1 MIDVTLLGTGGMM
14 PLPGRFLTSCM
25 LQINGHSILI
35 DCGESTQTAIRSA
48 GLSFKPIDLI
58 CITHFHADHI
68 SGLVGVLLSM
78 ANSERKEPVTILAP
92 PKAAQVIGHM
102 LVIAPQ
108 FPFELYV
115 SELKNDV
122 LPFDFEGIQITPF
135 PVKHRVPCWGFSF
148 YLPRLAK
155 FDPDAAESLGV
166 PRILWSRL
174 QSGADVELDD
184 GRLIRARQVTGKERR
199 GIRVTY
205 ATDTRPVPVI
215 SEVGRD
221 SDLMILEG
229 MYGNDEKMDKAMHD
243 GHMIFEEAAGIAR
256 DAGAKQLW
264 LTHYSPALPDPE
276 AYLDAARAVFPETV
290 CGTCGMHT
298 LLRYPED
305 GR

>member
-1 MIDVTLLGTGGMM
+1 MIDVTLLGSGGMM

-25 LQINGHSILI
+25 LQINGHSILV

-58 CITHFHADHI
+58 CITHFHADHV
-68 SGLVGVLLSM
+68 SGLVGVLLSI
-78 ANSERKEPVTILAP
+78 ANSERKDPVTILAP
-92 PKAAQVIGHM
+92 PKAAQILSHM

-122 LPFDFEGIQITPF
+122 QVHDFEGLQITSF
-135 PVKHRVPCWGFSF
+135 PVKHRVSCWGFSF

-155 FDPDAAESLGV
+155 FDPQAAEALGV
-166 PRILWSRL
+166 PRIFWSRL
-174 QSGADVELDD
+174 QKGEDIELED
-184 GRLIRARQVTGKERR
+184 GRLIRARQVTGEDRR

-215 SEVGRD
+215 SEDGRE

-229 MYGNDEKMDKAMHD
+229 MYGNDEKMEKALHD
-243 GHMIFEEAAGIAR
+243 GHMIFEEAAAIAR
-256 DAGAKQLW
+256 DAGAKELW

-276 AYLDAARAVFPETV
+276 TYLEAARAVFPNTQCGV
-290 CGTCGMHT
+290 CGMRTQ
-298 LLRYPED
+298 LRYPED